1 VPARLTHGEPARE
14 ARSLSPSEPAPARE
28 ARADGGDRTRD
39 PQLGKPVE
47 DASRCELA
55 RTNRTVTRNAPA
67 RREPPR
73 VGARRVRWHGRWH
86 GAPARGSATRSLTIS
101 SVNDS
106 GGAPWPEP
114 DSSTT
119 SGLACRISSRPSSTT
134 TSSCPCSGSANGS
147 TQAPEDH
154 STTGLTVLKVRSCS
168 STKQR
173 NREPTHEAKQVFIT
187 SHSWSRAERSSEKRT
202 NGHVRARPSSWTN
215 QASSLSMGNTVLRPT
230 GSILTDLSSRR
241 FATVPRRA
249 SRDRPQA
256 RREREGRAEISS
268 ASGTKSPIRSG
279 RPEIRKRRSH
289 GSRRRRRRGMASAS
303 TSKA

>member
-14 ARSLSPSEPAPARE
+14 ARSLGPSSQCRPGKRKRATGIEP
-28 ARADGGDRTRD
+28 
-39 PQLGKPVE
+39 
-47 DASRCELA
+47 
-55 RTNRTVTRNAPA
+55 
-67 RREPPR
+67 
-73 VGARRVRWHGRWH
+73 
-86 GAPARGSATRSLTIS
+86 GSATRLLTIS

-249 SRDRPQA
+249 SRERRQA
-256 RREREGRAEISS
+256 RRQRESRAEAVLQEPRACLVALSL
-268 ASGTKSPIRSG
+268 AERARVVA
-279 RPEIRKRRSH
+279 RPHIERVPGHLRRLD
-289 GSRRRRRRGMASAS
+289 GIDASA
-303 TSKA
+303 AGPRLHARIARC